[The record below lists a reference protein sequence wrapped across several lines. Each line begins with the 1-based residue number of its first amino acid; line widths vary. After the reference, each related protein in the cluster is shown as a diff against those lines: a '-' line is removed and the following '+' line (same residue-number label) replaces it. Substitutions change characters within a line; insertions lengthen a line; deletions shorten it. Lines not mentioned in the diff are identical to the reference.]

1 MSYFEA
7 FSNFKWF
14 DDNNL
19 EKNLSSNESDG
30 ELRFWETWTFRFYFT
45 TVVSGLNLIL
55 ILAAYG
61 YIKRGTLGINPKTGD
76 KATFPDIQYFTSKLI
91 ILLGNT
97 LFNLTI
103 SNFSKLFACDFNGN
117 DPKSWKVVLREDFVC
132 FEGDHFIYSSI
143 SGVLLI
149 TYYLSATTL
158 FPSFQ
163 FDEPSLDIKFT
174 ANFVILKTQ
183 AQVLIDFIE
192 VLLSGKYFIFFK
204 F

>member
-1 MSYFEA
+1 MNYYEA
-7 FSNFKWF
+7 FSSYKWF
-14 DDNNL
+14 DDSNI
-19 EKNLSSNESDG
+19 KANLSKNDSSEKVN
-30 ELRFWETWTFRFYFT
+30 FWETWTFRFYFT

-55 ILAAYG
+55 VIAAYG

-76 KATFPDIQYFTSKLI
+76 KSSFPQLQYFTSKLV

-97 LFNLTI
+97 LFNFTI
-103 SNFSKLFACDFNGN
+103 SNFSKLFACDFQGENPEN
-117 DPKSWKVVLREDFVC
+117 WKVILRSDFVC
-132 FEGDHFIYSSI
+132 FKDDHLKYSAI

-174 ANFVILKTQ
+174 ANFVILKIQ
-183 AQVLIDFIE
+183 SEVLIDFVG
-192 VLLSGKYFIFFK
+192 VLLSGKK
-204 F
+204 